1 VKSPGVGRL
10 LRKCGAEILTP
21 PWQDLRKQSGIILA
35 TQRPCY
41 NILRFAMPNG
51 EVFPIG
57 VLIYDPAADRLHVRI
72 RQGWKSLPEEQGE
85 ILNSLADDLKRKVD
99 QLGALQVIEWLE
111 DRLSNALQ
119 ISERHELAS
128 ADPES
133 ELDKLYASVCR
144 S

>member
-1 VKSPGVGRL
+1 MKSPAAGRM
-10 LRKCGAEILTP
+10 LRKYGAEIPTA
-21 PWQDLRKQSGIILA
+21 PWHLRNQSSGIILA

-41 NILRFAMPNG
+41 NILRFALPNG

-72 RQGWKSLPEEQGE
+72 RPGWKSLPEEQGE

-99 QLGALQVIEWLE
+99 QLGALQVIQWLE

>member
-1 VKSPGVGRL
+1 MFPQY
-10 LRKCGAEILTP
+10 GANIPTP
-21 PWQDLRKQSGIILA
+21 PLSIFRIPRSGMILA

-41 NILRFAMPNG
+41 NILRFALPNG

-72 RQGWKSLPEEQGE
+72 RPGWESLPEEQGE
-85 ILNSLADDLKRKVD
+85 ILNSLADDLKSKVN

-111 DRLSNALQ
+111 DRLSNAIQ

-144 S
+144 